1 MLKKPKR
8 FVFYSSHDYNM
19 VLLLNSLGHHTD
31 KRPSYAS
38 TVLFELVKHKKERQD
53 DKFSVKVLFND
64 RPVVIPECGEELCE
78 LGLFKKAME
87 SRIVAKDIRAYCYS
101 HDGNIQ

>member
-1 MLKKPKR
+1 
-8 FVFYSSHDYNM
+8 M

-38 TVLFELVKHKKERQD
+38 TVLFELGKHMKKGQD

-64 RPVVIPECGEELCE
+64 RPVVIPGCGKELCE
-78 LGLFKKAME
+78 LELFKKRME
-87 SRIVAKDIRAYCYS
+87 NRIVAKDIKAYCYS
-101 HDGNIQ
+101 QHGSIE